1 MIHQY
6 RNNGYNIV
14 MDTESGSIHVV
25 DDIVYDMIASLNEY
39 SKSSE
44 IRTVVGDDIK
54 AAPYEIIKDYL
65 ADKLSE
71 YDESEIAE
79 AYEEVAYLIEDE
91 SLFTDDLYADYISD
105 YTNRETVVKA
115 LCLHIA
121 HDCNLACK
129 YCFAGEGEYH
139 GQRELMSFEVGKK
152 ALDFLVKESKGR
164 KNLEVDF
171 FGGEPLMNFDVVR
184 RLVEYGRSIE
194 ETNNKKFRFT
204 LTTNGM
210 LLNDEI
216 LEFANK
222 EMGNLV
228 LSIDGRREIHDLMR
242 PRRGG
247 QGSYDTIVPKFIKAA
262 NSRGQMNYY
271 VRGTYTHNNLD
282 FSEDVKHLAEL
293 GFEQISVEP
302 VVAPESADYA
312 IKEEDVP
319 KLCEQYDILA
329 KYLLERRKSG
339 RGVNFFH
346 FMIDLSGGP
355 CAYKRLSGC
364 GSGCEYLAVAPNG
377 DLYPCHQ
384 FVGMPDF
391 LMGNVDTGVTNTM
404 LRDKFKLCNVYSKEE
419 CKNCFAKLYCSGGCA
434 ANSYNFTGDING
446 VYDIG
451 CALSRKRVE
460 CAIMMKAAIAE

>member
-1 MIHQY
+1 
-6 RNNGYNIV
+6 
-14 MDTESGSIHVV
+14 MDTESGSVHVV

-39 SKSSE
+39 SKSSD
-44 IRTVVGDDIK
+44 IRTFVDEDDIK
-54 AAPYEIIKDYL
+54 AVPYGVIKDYL
-65 ADKLSE
+65 KDRLPA

-91 SLFTDDLYADYISD
+91 SLFTDDLYEDYISD

-139 GQRELMSFEVGKK
+139 GERALMTYEVGKK
-152 ALDFLVKESKGR
+152 ALDLLVRESKGR

-171 FGGEPLMNFDVVR
+171 FGGEPLMNFEVVKQ
-184 RLVEYGRSIE
+184 LVEYGRSIE
-194 ETNNKKFRFT
+194 DANNKKFRFT

-210 LLNDEI
+210 LLDDEI

-228 LSIDGRREIHDLMR
+228 LSIDGRQEIHDLMR

-247 QGSYDTIVPKFIKAA
+247 QGSYETIVPKFIKAA
-262 NSRGQMNYY
+262 QSRGQMNYY

-302 VVAPESADYA
+302 VVAPPSESYA

-319 KLCEQYDILA
+319 ILCEQYDILA
-329 KYLLERRKSG
+329 KYLLDRRKMG
-339 RGVNFFH
+339 KGVNFFH

-391 LMGNVDTGVTNTM
+391 LMGNVDSGVTNTK
-404 LRDKFKLCNVYSKEE
+404 LRDKFKMCNVYSKEE
-419 CKNCFAKLYCSGGCA
+419 CKSCFAKLYCSGGCA
-434 ANSYNFTGDING
+434 ANAYNFTGDING

-451 CALSRKRVE
+451 CALQRKRVE
-460 CAIMMKAAIAE
+460 CAIMMKAATAK

>member
-1 MIHQY
+1 
-6 RNNGYNIV
+6 

-25 DDIVYDMIASLNEY
+25 DDIVYAMIASLNEY
-39 SKSSE
+39 SKTSN
-44 IRTVVGDDIK
+44 IRTVAREDDIK
-54 AAPYEIIKDYL
+54 AVPYEKIKEYL
-65 ADKLSE
+65 TDRLSE

-91 SLFTDDLYADYISD
+91 SLFTDDLYADYIAD

-139 GQRELMSFEVGKK
+139 GERALMSFEVGKK
-152 ALDFLVKESKGR
+152 ALDLLVKESKGR

-171 FGGEPLMNFDVVR
+171 FGGEPLMNFEVVKQ
-184 RLVEYGRSIE
+184 LVEYGRSIE
-194 ETNNKKFRFT
+194 EANNKKFRFT

-210 LLNDEI
+210 LLDDEI
-216 LEFANK
+216 LEFANR

-228 LSIDGRREIHDLMR
+228 LSIDGRKEIHDLMR

-262 NSRGQMNYY
+262 ESRGQMNYY

-339 RGVNFFH
+339 KGVNFFH

-391 LMGNVDTGVTNTM
+391 LMGNVDTGVTNTT

-434 ANSYNFTGDING
+434 ANAYNFTGDING

-451 CALSRKRVE
+451 CALQRKRVE
-460 CAIMMKAAIAE
+460 CAIMMKAATAK

>member
-1 MIHQY
+1 
-6 RNNGYNIV
+6 

-25 DDIVYDMIASLNEY
+25 DDIVYAMIASLNEY
-39 SKSSE
+39 SKTSN
-44 IRTVVGDDIK
+44 IRTVACEDDIK
-54 AAPYEIIKDYL
+54 AVPYEEIKEYL
-65 ADKLSE
+65 TDRLSE

-91 SLFTDDLYADYISD
+91 SLFTDDLYADYIAD
-105 YTNRETVVKA
+105 YTNRETIVKA

-139 GQRELMSFEVGKK
+139 GERALMSFEVGKK
-152 ALDFLVKESKGR
+152 ALDLLVKESKGR

-171 FGGEPLMNFDVVR
+171 FGGEPLMNFEVVKQ
-184 RLVEYGRSIE
+184 LVEYGRSIE
-194 ETNNKKFRFT
+194 ESNNKKFRFT

-210 LLNDEI
+210 LLDDEI
-216 LEFANK
+216 LEFANR
-222 EMGNLV
+222 EMSNLV
-228 LSIDGRREIHDLMR
+228 LSIDGRKEIHDLMR

-262 NSRGQMNYY
+262 ESRGQMNYY

-339 RGVNFFH
+339 KGVNFFH

-391 LMGNVDTGVTNTM
+391 LMGNVDTGVTNTT

-434 ANSYNFTGDING
+434 ANAYNFTGDING

-451 CALSRKRVE
+451 CALQRKRVE
-460 CAIMMKAAIAE
+460 CAIMMKAATAK